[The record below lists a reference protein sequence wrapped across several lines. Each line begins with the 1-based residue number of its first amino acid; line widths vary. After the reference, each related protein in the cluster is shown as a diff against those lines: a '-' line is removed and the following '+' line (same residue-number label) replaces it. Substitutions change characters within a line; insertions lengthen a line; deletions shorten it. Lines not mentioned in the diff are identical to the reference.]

1 MPDRQP
7 RLRSPEDSG
16 QTGRARALAVRRQAI
31 IASQLRL
38 HGSVRVADVAGELG
52 VSEMTVRRDLESLEE
67 QGLCEKVHG
76 GATLRDGRRAH
87 EPGFDAKSRENLAEK
102 TAIGR
107 AAATLVRPGT
117 AIGISA
123 GTTTYQAAK
132 FLADIPGLTVVT
144 NSTNIATYL
153 NRYPSPDRTVLL
165 VGGSWTRSDA
175 LVGPFAVQIIDQLH
189 LDTVLL
195 GVHGL
200 SHGGGL
206 TTPNLAEAETNKAF
220 VRSTNELV
228 VLADHSKW
236 NLTGMCT
243 IAPLESAAVVVTDEG
258 MRPDAV
264 RSLEDS
270 CGRVVLA
277 TIDDADRGDTGAH
290 HDDQNAASPGNLQ
303 LSDHVLTS
311 REG

>member
-1 MPDRQP
+1 M
-7 RLRSPEDSG
+7 
-16 QTGRARALAVRRQAI
+16 RRQAI
-31 IASQLRL
+31 ISSQLRL
-38 HGSVRVADVAGELG
+38 HGSVRVADVATELG
-52 VSEMTVRRDLESLEE
+52 VSEMTVRRDLEFLEE

-107 AAATLVRPGT
+107 AAAALVRPGT

-132 FLADIPGLTVVT
+132 FLIDIPGLTIVT

-175 LVGPFAVQIIDQLH
+175 LVGPFAVQIIDQLQ

-200 SHGGGL
+200 SHRGGL

-220 VRSTNELV
+220 VRSTSELV

-243 IAPLESAAVVVTDEG
+243 IAPLEAAAVVVTDEG
-258 MRPDAV
+258 MRAEAV
-264 RSLEDS
+264 EALEDS
-270 CGRVVLA
+270 CGRVVIA
-277 TIDDADRGDTGAH
+277 PIDHTDRIAVGE
-290 HDDQNAASPGNLQ
+290 QNGELRANLQ
-303 LSDHVLTS
+303 SSDDVHTS